1 MAFRALQGLASF
13 FSGRVFLS
21 PFHFLS
27 LSATVRNINAFVAQM
42 TRWKSWLE
50 AFLNGIGTWIAWA
63 FYSNYRES
71 LKFNFLK
78 LLLQHQIL
86 VSIVVSIPACHA
98 GDRGS
103 IPRRGGFIFT
113 WTSDFLGGWKL
124 YVKLYFLAKF
134 IVFNLEF
141 LYRKTFWNIPCSL
154 LRVEGHVLV
163 RK

>member
-1 MAFRALQGLASF
+1 MAFKALQGLASF

-71 LKFNFLK
+71 LKISFLK
-78 LLLQHQIL
+78 LHLKHQIL

-103 IPRRGGFIFT
+103 IPRRGGFFYLNIWFFWRLKNSWPNSSCLIWNFFT
-113 WTSDFLGGWKL
+113 K
-124 YVKLYFLAKF
+124 
-134 IVFNLEF
+134 
-141 LYRKTFWNIPCSL
+141 KTFWNIPCSL
-154 LRVEGHVLV
+154 LSVEGHVLV